1 MTHSKQSTTDSIV
14 SKHVDAPIDDPA
26 FHLDVLDELSYNA
39 DVDGAVPLASDP
51 DNRYPYVYPRDVASI
66 TRAWLTALRH
76 DVRPDVCR
84 ARIVDA
90 ARFLIAVEDD
100 GWWYQRYGLDGTD
113 QSIYRQEDN
122 VAHGIRIISHA
133 VLALD
138 ASDDLES
145 VDEAFLSNAVESIDA
160 AVAVACSELYDANAH
175 LIESTTSIH
184 EGAIESGY
192 TLWVNCAFLAALQQ
206 AADALDRIEAAGLSG
221 DVSRT
226 EDIDSSGG
234 IDTVALDDIVERVGK
249 LRSLLE
255 PGVERCFAVDGTT
268 VPRRYTLDGDRDE
281 RPDIT
286 LLAPAYFGLEEV
298 FGEHA
303 VRAAER
309 AAASLQDPRLGGLQR
324 FRGFYHDHDVHQ
336 HGGNGPWM
344 QYTAWHAQF
353 RYDREECERGDE
365 VLSTIIGHTDA
376 TGHIPE
382 HLSTRE
388 RFEQFVEQE
397 WDTGSDFEKEF
408 DDNVLRDVSFDRI
421 AEELGHMRTAYNEM
435 AAALEERDVISFAA
449 PLAWSHAEF
458 LTALLK
464 RERGRDPH
472 A

>member
-1 MTHSKQSTTDSIV
+1 MTHSQQTTTGSIV
-14 SKHVDAPIDDPA
+14 PQHVDVPIDDPN
-26 FHLDVLDELSYNA
+26 FHLTVLDELSYDA
-39 DVDGAVPLASDP
+39 KVDGAVPLASDP

-76 DVRPDVCR
+76 GVQSDACR
-84 ARIVDA
+84 DHVVDA

-133 VLALD
+133 MLALD
-138 ASDDLES
+138 TADDLES
-145 VDEAFLSNAVESIDA
+145 ADGTFLSNAIECIDA
-160 AVAVACSELYDANAH
+160 AVAVARSELYDANAH

-192 TLWVNCAFLAALQQ
+192 TLWVNCAFLAALQW
-206 AADALDRIEAAGLSG
+206 ADDALGRVEATRRSEDADKSG
-221 DVSRT
+221 DVDPIAVSDVLKRI
-226 EDIDSSGG
+226 E
-234 IDTVALDDIVERVGK
+234 E

-255 PGVERCFAVDGTT
+255 SGVERCFAVDRMP
-268 VPRRYTLDGDRDE
+268 VPRRYTPSGKRDD

-286 LLAPAYFGLEEV
+286 LLAPAYFELEDV

-309 AAASLQDPRLGGLQR
+309 ATASLEDPRLGGLQR
-324 FRGFYHDHDVHQ
+324 FRGFHRDRDVHQ

-353 RYDREECERGDE
+353 RYDRGERERGDD
-365 VLSTIIGHTDA
+365 VLSRITGYADA
-376 TGHIPE
+376 EGHIPE

-388 RFEQFVEQE
+388 RFEQFVELE
-397 WDTGSDFEKEF
+397 WDTGVDFEKEF
-408 DDNVLRDVSFDRI
+408 DDDVLRDVPFDRI
-421 AEELGHMRTAYNEM
+421 AEELGHMRTAYDEM
-435 AAALEERDVISFAA
+435 AAALKERDVISFAA
-449 PLAWSHAEF
+449 PLAWCHAEF

-464 RERGRDPH
+464 RE
-472 A
+472 AQ

>member
-1 MTHSKQSTTDSIV
+1 MTHSQQPTTESIV
-14 SKHVDAPIDDPA
+14 SQHVDAPIDDPA
-26 FHLDVLDELSYNA
+26 FHLDVLDELSYDA

-76 DVRPDVCR
+76 GVRPDACR
-84 ARIVDA
+84 NRIVEA

-100 GWWYQRYGLDGTD
+100 GRWYQRYGLDGTD

-122 VAHGIRIISHA
+122 VAHGIRIISHV

-145 VDEAFLSNAVESIDA
+145 ADEAFLSDAVECIDA
-160 AVAVACSELYDANAH
+160 AVGVARTELYDANAH

-184 EGAIESGY
+184 EGVIESGY
-192 TLWVNCAFLAALQQ
+192 TLWVNCAFLAAVQQ
-206 AADALDRIEAAGLSG
+206 AADALDRIEAAGRAG
-221 DVSRT
+221 DIART
-226 EDIDSSGG
+226 GDIARAGG
-234 IDTVALDDIVERVGK
+234 IDTGALDDIAERIDE

-255 PGVERCFAVDGTT
+255 PGIERCFAVDGTA
-268 VPRRYTLDGDRDE
+268 VPRRYTLDGERDE

-298 FGEHA
+298 FGEHI
-303 VRAAER
+303 ER
-309 AAASLQDPRLGGLQR
+309 AGERAVASLEDPRLGGLQR
-324 FRGFYHDHDVHQ
+324 FRGFHRDHDVHQ

-353 RYDREECERGDE
+353 RYDRGEREQGDE
-365 VLSTIIGHTDA
+365 VLSTITGHADA
-376 TGHIPE
+376 AGHIPE

-397 WDTGSDFEKEF
+397 WDTGMDFEKEF
-408 DDNVLRDVSFDRI
+408 DNDVLRDVPFDRI

-449 PLAWSHAEF
+449 PLAWCHAEF

-464 RERGRDPH
+464 RE
-472 A
+472 AQS

>member
-1 MTHSKQSTTDSIV
+1 MTHSQQTATDSIV
-14 SKHVDAPIDDPA
+14 PQHVDASIDDPT
-26 FHLDVLDELSYNA
+26 FHLDVLDELSYDA
-39 DVDGAVPLASDP
+39 EVDGAVPLASDP

-76 DVRPDVCR
+76 GVRPDASLDRV
-84 ARIVDA
+84 VDA
-90 ARFLIAVEDD
+90 ARFMIAVEDD
-100 GWWYQRYGLDGTD
+100 GWWFQRYGLNGSD

-122 VAHGIRIISHA
+122 LAHGIRIISHA

-138 ASDDLES
+138 AADALES
-145 VDEAFLSNAVESIDA
+145 ADEAFLANAVDCIDA
-160 AVAVACSELYDANAH
+160 AVAVTRSELYDANAH

-206 AADALDRIEAAGLSG
+206 AADALDRLEVAGRSADIGRVGDAA
-221 DVSRT
+221 
-226 EDIDSSGG
+226 
-234 IDTVALDDIVERVGK
+234 ERVGK

-255 PGVERCFAVDGTT
+255 PGVKRCFAVDGTP
-268 VPRRYTLDGDRDE
+268 VPRRHTPDGERDD

-286 LLAPAYFGLEEV
+286 LLAPAYFGLEGV

-303 VRAAER
+303 MRAAER
-309 AAASLQDPRLGGLQR
+309 AAASLEDPRLGGLQR
-324 FRGFYHDHDVHQ
+324 FRGFHRDHDVHQ

-353 RYDREECERGDE
+353 RFDRGEHERGDE
-365 VLSTIIGHTDA
+365 VLSTITGHADA
-376 TGHIPE
+376 AGHIPE

-388 RFEQFVEQE
+388 RFEQFIEQE
-397 WDTGSDFEKEF
+397 WDTGADFEKEF
-408 DDNVLRDVSFDRI
+408 DDDVLRDVPFDRI
-421 AEELGHMRTAYNEM
+421 VEELSHMRTTYDEM

-449 PLAWSHAEF
+449 PLAWCHAEF

-464 RERGRDPH
+464 RE
-472 A
+472 AQ

>member
-1 MTHSKQSTTDSIV
+1 MTHSQQTAADSIV
-14 SKHVDAPIDDPA
+14 PQHVDAPIDDPT
-26 FHLDVLDELSYNA
+26 FHLDVLEELTY
-39 DVDGAVPLASDP
+39 DTEVDGAVPLASDP

-76 DVRPDVCR
+76 GLRPDASLNRV
-84 ARIVDA
+84 VDA
-90 ARFLIAVEDD
+90 ARFLVAVEDD
-100 GWWYQRYGLDGTD
+100 GWWYQRYGLDGSD

-122 VAHGIRIISHA
+122 LAHGIRIISHA

-138 ASDDLES
+138 AADALEAA
-145 VDEAFLSNAVESIDA
+145 DEAFLSNAVDCIDA
-160 AVAVACSELYDANAH
+160 AVAVTRSELYDANAH

-206 AADALDRIEAAGLSG
+206 AADALDRIEVAGRSA
-221 DVSRT
+221 
-226 EDIDSSGG
+226 DIG
-234 IDTVALDDIVERVGK
+234 RVGDSTPEAVGDAAERIDE

-255 PGVERCFAVDGTT
+255 PGVKRCFAVDGTP
-268 VPRRYTLDGDRDE
+268 VPRRHTPDGERDD

-286 LLAPAYFGLEEV
+286 LLAPVYFGLQGV

-309 AAASLQDPRLGGLQR
+309 AAASLEDPRLGGLQR
-324 FRGFYHDHDVHQ
+324 FRGFHRDHDVHQ

-353 RYDREECERGDE
+353 RFDRGEVERGDE
-365 VLSTIIGHTDA
+365 VLSTITGHADA
-376 TGHIPE
+376 AGHIPE

-388 RFEQFVEQE
+388 RFEQFIEQE
-397 WDTGSDFEKEF
+397 WDTGADFEKEF
-408 DDNVLRDVSFDRI
+408 DDDVLRDVPFDRI
-421 AEELGHMRTAYNEM
+421 AEELDHMRTAYDEM
-435 AAALEERDVISFAA
+435 AAALEERDIISFAA
-449 PLAWSHAEF
+449 PLAWCHAEF

-464 RERGRDPH
+464 RETQ
-472 A
+472 

>member
-1 MTHSKQSTTDSIV
+1 MTHSTQTTTGSIV
-14 SKHVDAPIDDPA
+14 PQHVDAPIDDPM
-26 FHLDVLDELSYNA
+26 FHLDVLDELSYDA
-39 DVDGAVPLASDP
+39 EVDGAVPLASDP

-76 DVRPDVCR
+76 GVRPDACR
-84 ARIVDA
+84 DRVVDA

-122 VAHGIRIISHA
+122 VAHGIRVLSHA

-138 ASDDLES
+138 AADDLES
-145 VDEAFLSNAVESIDA
+145 ADEAFLANVVECIDA
-160 AVAVACSELYDANAH
+160 AVATARSELYDANAH

-206 AADALDRIEAAGLSG
+206 AADALDQIEVAGRSG
-221 DVSRT
+221 DV
-226 EDIDSSGG
+226 DPIAVD
-234 IDTVALDDIVERVGK
+234 DTVERVDE
-249 LRSLLE
+249 LCSLLE
-255 PGVERCFAVDGTT
+255 PGVERCFAVDGTV
-268 VPRRYTLDGDRDE
+268 VPRRYTPDGERDD

-286 LLAPAYFGLEEV
+286 LLAPAYFGLEDV
-298 FGEHA
+298 FDEHA
-303 VRAAER
+303 VRAAKR
-309 AAASLQDPRLGGLQR
+309 ATASLEDPRLGGLQR
-324 FRGFYHDHDVHQ
+324 FRGFHRDHDVHQ

-353 RYDREECERGDE
+353 RYDRGECERGDE
-365 VLSTIIGHTDA
+365 VLSTITGHADA

-397 WDTGSDFEKEF
+397 WDTGADFEKEF
-408 DDNVLRDVSFDRI
+408 DDDVLRDVPFDRI
-421 AEELGHMRTAYNEM
+421 AEELGHMRTAYDEM

-449 PLAWSHAEF
+449 PLAWCHAEF

-464 RERGRDPH
+464 REP
-472 A
+472 

>member
-1 MTHSKQSTTDSIV
+1 MTHSQQPTTDSIV
-14 SKHVDAPIDDPA
+14 PQHVDAPIDDPT
-26 FHLDVLDELSYNA
+26 FHLDVLDELSYDA
-39 DVDGAVPLASDP
+39 EVDGAVPLASDP

-76 DVRPDVCR
+76 GVRPDACR
-84 ARIVDA
+84 DRVVDA

-113 QSIYRQEDN
+113 QSIYQQEDN
-122 VAHGIRIISHA
+122 VAHGIRIVSHA

-138 ASDDLES
+138 AADDLES
-145 VDEAFLSNAVESIDA
+145 ADEAFLSNAVDCIDA
-160 AVAVACSELYDANAH
+160 AVAVARSELYDANAH

-192 TLWVNCAFLAALQQ
+192 TLWVNCAFLAALRQ
-206 AADALDRIEAAGLSG
+206 AADALARIEAAGR
-221 DVSRT
+221 SR
-226 EDIDSSGG
+226 IADSTG
-234 IDTVALDDIVERVGK
+234 VDDAAERVDE
-249 LRSLLE
+249 LRALLE
-255 PGVERCFAVDGTT
+255 PGVKRCFAVDGTA
-268 VPRRYTLDGDRDE
+268 VPRRHTPDGKRDD

-286 LLAPAYFGLEEV
+286 LLAPAYFGLQDV

-309 AAASLQDPRLGGLQR
+309 AAASLEDPRLGGLQR
-324 FRGFYHDHDVHQ
+324 FRGFHRDHDVHQ

-353 RYDREECERGDE
+353 RFDRGERERGDE
-365 VLSTIIGHTDA
+365 VLSTITGHADA
-376 TGHIPE
+376 AGHIPE

-397 WDTGSDFEKEF
+397 WDTGADFEKEF
-408 DDNVLRDVSFDRI
+408 DEDVLRDVPFDRI
-421 AEELGHMRTAYNEM
+421 AEELGHMRAAYDEM
-435 AAALEERDVISFAA
+435 AAALEDQEEIAFAA
-449 PLAWSHAEF
+449 PLAWCHAEF

-464 RERGRDPH
+464 RE
-472 A
+472 AQS

>member
-1 MTHSKQSTTDSIV
+1 MTHSQQPTTDSIV
-14 SKHVDAPIDDPA
+14 PQHVDAPIDDPA
-26 FHLDVLDELSYNA
+26 FHLDVLDKLSYDA
-39 DVDGAVPLASDP
+39 EVDGAVPLASDP

-66 TRAWLTALRH
+66 TRAWLTALH
-76 DVRPDVCR
+76 HGVRPDACR
-84 ARIVDA
+84 GRIVDA

-122 VAHGIRIISHA
+122 VAHGIRIISHM

-145 VDEAFLSNAVESIDA
+145 VDEAFLSDAVECIDA
-160 AVAVACSELYDANAH
+160 AVAVARLELYDANAH

-206 AADALDRIEAAGLSG
+206 AADALDRIQTAG
-221 DVSRT
+221 RA
-226 EDIDSSGG
+226 EDIGRTDDIDRSGG
-234 IDTVALDDIVERVGK
+234 VDTVAFDDIVERVDE

-255 PGVERCFAVDGTT
+255 PGVERCFAVDGTP
-268 VPRRYTLDGDRDE
+268 VPRRHTLDGERDD

-286 LLAPAYFGLEEV
+286 LLAPTYFGLEEV

-309 AAASLQDPRLGGLQR
+309 AAASLKDPRLGGIQR
-324 FRGFYHDHDVHQ
+324 FRGFHRDHDVHQ

-353 RYDREECERGDE
+353 RYDRGERERGDE
-365 VLSTIIGHTDA
+365 VLSTITGHTD
-376 TGHIPE
+376 TEGHIPE

-397 WDTGSDFEKEF
+397 WDTGADFEKEF
-408 DDNVLRDVSFDRI
+408 DDDVLRDVPFNRI
-421 AEELGHMRTAYNEM
+421 VEELGHMRTAYDEM
-435 AAALEERDVISFAA
+435 AAALEERDIISFAA

-464 RERGRDPH
+464 RE
-472 A
+472 AQS

>member
-1 MTHSKQSTTDSIV
+1 MTHSQQTTTDSIV
-14 SKHVDAPIDDPA
+14 PQHVDAPIDDPA
-26 FHLDVLDELSYNA
+26 FHLDVLDELSYDA
-39 DVDGAVPLASDP
+39 EVDGAVPLASDP

-76 DVRPDVCR
+76 GVRPDACR
-84 ARIVDA
+84 DRIVDA
-90 ARFLIAVEDD
+90 ARFLVAVEDD
-100 GWWYQRYGLDGTD
+100 GWWYQRYGLDGSD

-138 ASDDLES
+138 AADALES
-145 VDEAFLSNAVESIDA
+145 ADEAFLSNAVDCIDA
-160 AVAVACSELYDANAH
+160 AVTVAHSELYDANAH

-206 AADALDRIEAAGLSG
+206 AADALDRVDAAGRSA
-221 DVSRT
+221 DV
-226 EDIDSSGG
+226 G
-234 IDTVALDDIVERVGK
+234 RVGDSTPEAVDETADRVDE
-249 LRSLLE
+249 LRALLE
-255 PGVERCFAVDGTT
+255 PGVKRCFAVDGTP
-268 VPRRYTLDGDRDE
+268 VPRRHTPDGERDD

-286 LLAPAYFGLEEV
+286 LLAPAYFGLQGV

-303 VRAAER
+303 ARAAER
-309 AAASLQDPRLGGLQR
+309 AAASLEDPRLGGLQR
-324 FRGFYHDHDVHQ
+324 FRGFHRDHDVHQ

-353 RYDREECERGDE
+353 RFDRGERERGDE
-365 VLSTIIGHTDA
+365 VLSTITGHADA
-376 TGHIPE
+376 VGHIPE

-397 WDTGSDFEKEF
+397 WDTGADFEKEF
-408 DDNVLRDVSFDRI
+408 DDDVLRDVPFDRI
-421 AEELGHMRTAYNEM
+421 AEELGHMRTAYDEM

-449 PLAWSHAEF
+449 PLAWCHAEF

-464 RERGRDPH
+464 RE
-472 A
+472 AQ

>member
-1 MTHSKQSTTDSIV
+1 MTHPQQTTTDSIV
-14 SKHVDAPIDDPA
+14 SQHVDAPIDDPT
-26 FHLDVLDELSYNA
+26 FHLDVLAKLSYDA
-39 DVDGAVPLASDP
+39 DVDGTVPLASDP
-51 DNRYPYVYPRDVASI
+51 DNRYPYVYPRDIASI

-76 DVRPDVCR
+76 RVRPDKCR
-84 ARIVDA
+84 DRIIEA
-90 ARFLIAVEDD
+90 ARFLIATQDD

-113 QSIYRQEDN
+113 QSIYQQEDN
-122 VAHGIRIISHA
+122 IAHGIRILSHA

-138 ASDDLES
+138 ESDGLES
-145 VDEAFLSNAVESIDA
+145 ADTAFLLDVIDCIEA
-160 AVAVACSELYDANAH
+160 AVTVTRSELYDANAH

-192 TLWVNCAFLAALQQ
+192 TLWVNCAFLAALGR
-206 AADALDRIEAAGLSG
+206 AADAFDRIETVDRPRDEPIIVNDA
-221 DVSRT
+221 VRR
-226 EDIDSSGG
+226 ID
-234 IDTVALDDIVERVGK
+234 E

-268 VPRRYTLDGDRDE
+268 VPRRHTPDGERDD

-286 LLAPAYFGLEEV
+286 LLAPTYFGLDDV

-309 AAASLQDPRLGGLQR
+309 AAASLEDPQLGGLQR
-324 FRGFYHDHDVHQ
+324 FWGFHRDHDVHQ

-353 RYDREECERGDE
+353 RYDLGEREHGDE
-365 VLSTIIGHTDA
+365 VLSTVTRYANAD
-376 TGHIPE
+376 GHIPE
-382 HLSTRE
+382 HLSTRD

-397 WDTGSDFEKEF
+397 WDTGVDFEKEF
-408 DDNVLRDVSFDRI
+408 DADVLRDVPFDRI
-421 AEELGHMRTAYNEM
+421 AEELSHMRRAYDEM
-435 AAALEERDVISFAA
+435 ATALEDREVITFAT
-449 PLAWSHAEF
+449 PLAWCHAEF

-464 RERGRDPH
+464 RDEC